1 MQQVTILLECVSKNM
16 AETLQL
22 QLYLICFF
30 FYKQI
35 TTF

>member
-1 MQQVTILLECVSKNM
+1 MQLVTILLERVSKNM
-16 AETLQL
+16 TKTLQL
-22 QLYLICFF
+22 QFYLICFF